1 MRVVFAAR
9 LKARTMSVLMAGE
22 CHRVVYMNWS
32 GSEKNVKELFQTR
45 VQSSLMSSLYQNKN
59 AL

>member
-1 MRVVFAAR
+1 
-9 LKARTMSVLMAGE
+9 MAGE